1 MPFEQ
6 PQSIRT
12 VFFDAG
18 FTLVHPNPSMLEIC
32 QQVCAKLDLH
42 LHLDQ
47 LRERLQD
54 AEDFFLRQTR
64 QRRYLWANEHMINEF
79 WLDYYT
85 NLLRPF
91 VEEHDEKR
99 LTEMANGIVI
109 EFDQHTS
116 WQLYPDVIPTLET
129 LKAHGYTLGVIS
141 DWGISL
147 SSILRHLGLTHY
159 FDTVNIS
166 AATRYAKPS
175 AQLYELALQRS
186 NAISDY
192 ALHIGDS
199 YIHDVLG
206 ARAVGMTPVL
216 LDRLNRLQGQPI
228 DCLTVT
234 SLTELV
240 NLLDVPR

>member
-1 MPFEQ
+1 MSFEQ

-18 FTLVHPNPSMLEIC
+18 FTLVHPKPSMLEIC

-47 LRERLQD
+47 LRERMRD
-54 AEDFFLRQTR
+54 AEDFFLRQSR
-64 QRRYLWANEHMINEF
+64 QRRHLWSNEDMINEF

-99 LTEMANGIVI
+99 LTEMANAIVI

-116 WQLYPDVIPTLET
+116 WQLYPDVIETLET
-129 LKAHGYTLGVIS
+129 LKAHDYTLGVIS

-147 SSILRHLGLTHY
+147 GSILRHLGVTRY
-159 FDTVNIS
+159 FDTLVIS

-216 LDRLNRLQGQPI
+216 LDRPNRLQGQPI
-228 DCLTVT
+228 DCLKVNT
-234 SLTELV
+234 LTELID
-240 NLLDVPR
+240 LLDVPR